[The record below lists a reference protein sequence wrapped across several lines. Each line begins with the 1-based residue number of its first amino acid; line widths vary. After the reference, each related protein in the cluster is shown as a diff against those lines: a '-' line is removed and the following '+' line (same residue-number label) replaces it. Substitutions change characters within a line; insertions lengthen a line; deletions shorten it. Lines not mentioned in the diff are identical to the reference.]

1 MPANKRPRRVN
12 YAVNKK
18 GPKSNG
24 KVWNA
29 ITHYLKL
36 KKRVEVEGETKW
48 LQNAF
53 KIVMVK
59 LKKYWINP
67 NNLQNG

>member
-18 GPKSNG
+18 GPKTWS
-24 KVWNA
+24 KVWKA
-29 ITHYLKL
+29 VAHYKKLEERLKF
-36 KKRVEVEGETKW
+36 EWETKW
-48 LQNAF
+48 LTNAM

-59 LKKYWINP
+59 IKKYQINI
-67 NNLQNG
+67 NKI